1 MRKIKSKTI
10 ADFLIDRRKRFG
22 MLEHKAI
29 QLYDAKERI
38 VLAEINQGLPE
49 SEYGN
54 TGHVGQEEEEL
65 EDEGGKANKKENS
78 RPSVAHDG

>member
-38 VLAEINQGLPE
+38 VLAEINQGLP
-49 SEYGN
+49 YGN
-54 TGHVGQEEEEL
+54 TGHGGQEEEEL